1 MALGFVLEDTP
12 EFALGFMLE
21 DTPEFALIF
30 ICLACLVVTL
40 VKQGSTSEKEKA
52 DALLCWTPVLVWF
65 KLLWCGA
72 GAVAWVLEAGWRRCC
87 AGSRKPGGEAS
98 PTGRVVLISCV
109 LPRLYQPC
117 PGDLSATLQL
127 T

>member
-1 MALGFVLEDTP
+1 MLEDTP

-52 DALLCWTPVLVWF
+52 AVLDPCASVVQAAVVWSRNSSLGTGSRLAPVLCWEP
-65 KLLWCGA
+65 GA
-72 GAVAWVLEAGWRRCC
+72 W
-87 AGSRKPGGEAS
+87 
-98 PTGRVVLISCV
+98 
-109 LPRLYQPC
+109 
-117 PGDLSATLQL
+117 
-127 T
+127 

>member
-1 MALGFVLEDTP
+1 MLEDTP
-12 EFALGFMLE
+12 EFYLGFMLE

-40 VKQGSTSEKEKA
+40 VEHGSASEKEKA
-52 DALLCWTPVLVWF
+52 DALLCWNPVLVWF

-72 GAVAWVLEAGWRRCC
+72 GAVAWALEAGWPRCC
-87 AGSRKPGGEAS
+87 AGSREPGREAS

-109 LPRLYQPC
+109 LPRLCQPC